1 MEVDVTRLLRAWSS
15 GDSQALNALTPL
27 VYEELDKLAH
37 WHMRLENPGPTLQTT
52 ALVNEAYLRLVDM
65 RQVSWRDRAHF
76 FALASRV
83 IRHVLVDAA
92 RSRLSLKRGADASP
106 EALDEDLLVSENPP
120 ADIIA
125 LDDALRTLS
134 TIDERKNQVVEL
146 RFFGGLT
153 VEEAG
158 EVLGLSAETV
168 KRDWKLVKAWTPAMG
183 HVCWPALEADVERL
197 VVVSHRLSRLRPVC
211 TSGQRF
217 RRAPYR
223 LHWMRE
229 FSIEGV
235 IHER

>member
-1 MEVDVTRLLRAWSS
+1 
-15 GDSQALNALTPL
+15 
-27 VYEELDKLAH
+27 
-37 WHMRLENPGPTLQTT
+37 MRRENPGHTLQTT

-92 RSRLSLKRGADASP
+92 RSRRSLKRGADITPQAL
-106 EALDEDLLVSENPP
+106 EADLPVSENPP

-153 VEEAG
+153 VEEAA
-158 EVLGLSAETV
+158 EVLNVSAETV
-168 KRDWKLVKAWTPAMG
+168 KRDWKLAKAW
-183 HVCWPALEADVERL
+183 L
-197 VVVSHRLSRLRPVC
+197 
-211 TSGQRF
+211 F
-217 RRAPYR
+217 RELGANKA
-223 LHWMRE
+223 
-229 FSIEGV
+229 S
-235 IHER
+235 